1 MSGAQH
7 DAQTACVTDR
17 GVDVAA
23 GDRITDPEE
32 LVAAVGVANDL
43 LWTQVKQGLLIDSAS
58 SDISSVFCNTS
69 MYVTQSA
76 W

>member
-43 LWTQVKQGLLIDSAS
+43 LWTPVKQGLLIDSAS

-69 MYVTQSA
+69 MYVTRSA

>member
-1 MSGAQH
+1 
-7 DAQTACVTDR
+7 
-17 GVDVAA
+17 VDVAA

-69 MYVTQSA
+69 MYVTRSA

>member
-1 MSGAQH
+1 VSGAQH
-7 DAQTACVTDR
+7 DAQTASVIDR

-32 LVAAVGVANDL
+32 LIAAVGVANDL

-58 SDISSVFCNTS
+58 SDISCVFCNTS
-69 MYVTQSA
+69 MYVTRSA

>member
-7 DAQTACVTDR
+7 DAQTACVIDR

-23 GDRITDPEE
+23 GDLITDPEE
-32 LVAAVGVANDL
+32 LVAPVGVANDL
-43 LWTQVKQGLLIDSAS
+43 LWTQVRLGLLIDSAS
-58 SDISSVFCNTS
+58 SDISSVFCDAS
-69 MYVTQSA
+69 MYVTRSV

>member
-7 DAQTACVTDR
+7 DAQTASVIDR

-32 LVAAVGVANDL
+32 LIAAVGVANDL

-69 MYVTQSA
+69 MYVTRSA